1 VLVAFGFGGDL
12 RCKSANQIHYPWVRD
27 HSSMGVNMRQ
37 KVRWA
42 THLSHEVLVCSEP
55 PTHAPDDTWHDLF
68 GIRHRF
74 VGRHMIGQMV
84 FVHISDGQQK
94 GAQARARSF
103 TTVALHVAYA
113 FAVIISCPFLSTM
126 AHTGVTWMRTHIVWT
141 PHRCTGSCCQAAHSL
156 LGRYFS
162 SSRIETDFS
171 WPRPPL
177 CNRLQLLYVRY
188 RNL

>member
-1 VLVAFGFGGDL
+1 
-12 RCKSANQIHYPWVRD
+12 
-27 HSSMGVNMRQ
+27 MGVNMRQ

-94 GAQARARSF
+94 GARPVPAPSQL
-103 TTVALHVAYA
+103 LHCT
-113 FAVIISCPFLSTM
+113 SRTLS
-126 AHTGVTWMRTHIVWT
+126 
-141 PHRCTGSCCQAAHSL
+141 P
-156 LGRYFS
+156 S
-162 SSRIETDFS
+162 SSRAHSF
-171 WPRPPL
+171 
-177 CNRLQLLYVRY
+177 RL
-188 RNL
+188 